1 MQKRTVRGATV
12 RHDGDLVSF
21 ACHCAPLA
29 AQPPATRA
37 WRGPQSDM
45 LVDALERGHRVA
57 ACRGKRLAAAV
68 ILSGPEA
75 CRSPGLEVPWL
86 VFPASSSCRGLV
98 ALLERVARR
107 GKFLGAPWLAFPASS
122 SCRGLVALSLN
133 TLFLNGSKGTTEDLG
148 VSPASVAAGCCNCPC
163 TSSGY

>member
-12 RHDGDLVSF
+12 RHDGHLVIS
-21 ACHCAPLA
+21 ACHLAPLGCTA
-29 AQPPATRA
+29 SRHVRLEQS
-37 WRGPQSDM
+37 RGDTSM
-45 LVDALERGHRVA
+45 DALERGHRVA

-98 ALLERVARR
+98 ALPERVARR
-107 GKFLGAPWLAFPASS
+107 GKFLGVPWLVFPANS
-122 SCRGLVALSLN
+122 SCGALSPELKYFVLEWLQGN
-133 TLFLNGSKGTTEDLG
+133 HGGSW
-148 VSPASVAAGCCNCPC
+148 C
-163 TSSGY
+163 